1 VQLSLNFLTP
11 PQPATPLER
20 LEPGQRAELVRAPS
34 GITPK
39 PPARAALPMIAEA
52 VTTTPTE
59 GTRHD

>member
-20 LEPGQRAELVRAPS
+20 LEPGQRAELVLALARI
-34 GITPK
+34 ITK
-39 PPARAALPMIAEA
+39 AAGRVELPMIAEA
-52 VTTTPTE
+52 VTMRPTE